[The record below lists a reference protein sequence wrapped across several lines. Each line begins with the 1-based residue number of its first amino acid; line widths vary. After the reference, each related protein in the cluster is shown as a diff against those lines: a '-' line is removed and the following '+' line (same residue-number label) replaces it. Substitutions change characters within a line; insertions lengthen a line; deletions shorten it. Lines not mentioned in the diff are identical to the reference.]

1 MIDSVC
7 QPGDSMDALDGKQ
20 VVITGASAGIGR
32 ASADACAAAG
42 ADLTLGARR
51 VDRLEA
57 IAGELTETYG
67 SAVTPVQ
74 TDVTDSGDV
83 QRLMEVAAADAGVD
97 VVIANA
103 GLATEG
109 TVEEL
114 SDESYRTMMATNTDG
129 MFFTARSA
137 LPHLR
142 ESVGTIIFIASFA
155 GIYPRSMN
163 PVYAATKWW
172 TRGFAQSLMAQ
183 VGDSGIGVSVIN
195 PSEVRTEFGSQR
207 GVASKKRYA
216 PGEVTEPEAIAE
228 AVVFAAERDQVDTAA
243 EINLYRRDKFS
254 ML

>member
-1 MIDSVC
+1 MRS
-7 QPGDSMDALDGKQ
+7 LDGKQ

-32 ASADACAAAG
+32 ASAVACAAAG
-42 ADLTLGARR
+42 ADVTIGARR
-51 VDRLEA
+51 LDRLET
-57 IAGELTETYG
+57 IAAELRDVHDV
-67 SAVTPVQ
+67 SATPVQ
-74 TDVTDSGDV
+74 TDVTDSADV
-83 QRLMEVAAADAGVD
+83 ERLMEVAAADGGVD
-97 VVIANA
+97 VVVANA

-142 ESVGTIIFIASFA
+142 ARSGTIIFIASFA

-183 VGDSGIGVSVIN
+183 VGDTGIGVSVIN

-207 GVASKKRYA
+207 GVASKERYA

-228 AVVFAAERDQVDTAA
+228 AVVFAAQRDQVDTAA
-243 EINLYRRDKFS
+243 EINLYRRDKFT

>member
-1 MIDSVC
+1 MRS
-7 QPGDSMDALDGKQ
+7 LDGKQ

-32 ASADACAAAG
+32 ASAVACAAAG
-42 ADLTLGARR
+42 ADVTIGARR
-51 VDRLEA
+51 LDRLET
-57 IAGELTETYG
+57 IAAELRDVHDV
-67 SAVTPVQ
+67 SATPVQ
-74 TDVTDSGDV
+74 TDVTDSADV
-83 QRLMEVAAADAGVD
+83 ERLMEVAAADGGVD
-97 VVIANA
+97 VVVANA

-142 ESVGTIIFIASFA
+142 ARSGTIIFIASFA

-183 VGDSGIGVSVIN
+183 VSDTGIGVSVIN

-207 GVASKKRYA
+207 GVASKERYA

-228 AVVFAAERDQVDTAA
+228 AVVFAAQRDQVDTAA
-243 EINLYRRDKFS
+243 EISLFRRDRLS

>member
-1 MIDSVC
+1 MRS
-7 QPGDSMDALDGKQ
+7 LDGKQ

-32 ASADACAAAG
+32 ASAVACAAAG
-42 ADLTLGARR
+42 ADVTIGARR
-51 VDRLEA
+51 LDRLET
-57 IAGELTETYG
+57 IAAELRDVHDV
-67 SAVTPVQ
+67 SATPVQ
-74 TDVTDSGDV
+74 TDVTDSADV
-83 QRLMEVAAADAGVD
+83 ERLMEVAATDGGVD
-97 VVIANA
+97 VVVANA

-142 ESVGTIIFIASFA
+142 ARSGTIIFIASFA

-207 GVASKKRYA
+207 GVASKERYA

-228 AVVFAAERDQVDTAA
+228 AVVFAAQRDQVDTAA
-243 EINLYRRDKFS
+243 EINLYRRDKFT

>member
-1 MIDSVC
+1 MHS
-7 QPGDSMDALDGKQ
+7 LDGKQ

-32 ASADACAAAG
+32 ASAVACAAAG
-42 ADLTLGARR
+42 ADVTIGARR
-51 VDRLEA
+51 LDRLET
-57 IAGELTETYG
+57 IAAELRDVHDV
-67 SAVTPVQ
+67 SVTPVQ

-83 QRLMEVAAADAGVD
+83 ERLMEVAAADGGVD
-97 VVIANA
+97 VVVANA

-142 ESVGTIIFIASFA
+142 ARSGTIIFIASFT
-155 GIYPRSMN
+155 GVYPRSTN

-183 VGDSGIGVSVIN
+183 VGDSGIGISVIN

-207 GVASKKRYA
+207 GVASKERYA

-228 AVVFAAERDQVDTAA
+228 AVVFAAQRDQVDTAA
-243 EINLYRRDKFS
+243 EISLFRRDRLS